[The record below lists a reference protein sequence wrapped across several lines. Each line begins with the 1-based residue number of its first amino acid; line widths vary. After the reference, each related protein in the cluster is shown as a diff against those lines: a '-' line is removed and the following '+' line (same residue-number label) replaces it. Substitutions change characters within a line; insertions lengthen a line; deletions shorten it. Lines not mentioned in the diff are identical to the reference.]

1 MKKKKEKTARKDARD
16 IKRALFLWTK
26 LYFRQTIML
35 LCQTGNFCHDATHYD
50 YDGRV
55 ERSWERRDEIK
66 VVKFNGNRIQS
77 ALVCDQTNSF
87 SPFVQTSF
95 VYYVISWFSFS
106 LSLSLSSKRFQLS
119 SSTDPK
125 ERVWKKKKKLLFA
138 IWILFESFPYVHSR
152 SLVKILAYCAM
163 GRSPSLLPLPIPL
176 FSFPRVIHRTIHTGL
191 RMCRKGAAT
200 R

>member
-106 LSLSLSSKRFQLS
+106 LSLFRLRGSNYRRQPI
-119 SSTDPK
+119 PK
-125 ERVWKKKKKLLFA
+125 NEFEKKKKLLFA